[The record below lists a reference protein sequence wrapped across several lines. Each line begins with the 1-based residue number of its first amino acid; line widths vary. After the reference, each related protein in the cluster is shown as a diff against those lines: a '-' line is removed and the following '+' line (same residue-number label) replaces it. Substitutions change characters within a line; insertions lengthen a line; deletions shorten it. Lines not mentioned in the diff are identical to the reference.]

1 MAIKLVMGTKSGK
14 TFQKELSSTEAES
27 LFGRVLGEELN
38 GEMFGYSGVKFTIS
52 GGSDAQG
59 FPMRKDL
66 TGTSRKSLLIAKSTG
81 FKGKLRGQKFG
92 GLRIKRTV
100 AGNTV
105 DEKTHQVD
113 LGVTEGAESL
123 ETAFATAEEPAKE
136 E

>member
-27 LFGRVLGEELN
+27 LYGRVLGEELN

-52 GGSDAQG
+52 GGSDSQG

-66 TGTSRKSLLIAKSTG
+66 TGTKRRSLLIAKSTG

-92 GLRIKRTV
+92 GLRIKKTIS
-100 AGNTV
+100 GNTIHV
-105 DEKTHQVD
+105 KTHQ
-113 LGVTEGAESL
+113 LNLKVTLGAELL
-123 ETAFATAEEPAKE
+123 EAAFAAPTEEAKE

>member
-66 TGTSRKSLLIAKSTG
+66 TGTNRKSLLITKSTG
-81 FKGKLRGQKFG
+81 FRGKLRGQKFG
-92 GLRIKRTV
+92 GLRLKRTV

-105 DEKTHQVD
+105 HEKTHQVNLKVID
-113 LGVTEGAESL
+113 GADAL
-123 ETAFATAEEPAKE
+123 VAAFATPEVKAEE
-136 E
+136 

>member
-66 TGTSRKSLLIAKSTG
+66 TGTNRKSLLIAKSTG
-81 FKGKLRGQKFG
+81 FRGKLRGQKFG

-100 AGNTV
+100 SGNTIH
-105 DEKTHQVD
+105 EKTHQVN
-113 LGVTEGAESL
+113 LKVTEGAESL
-123 ETAFATAEEPAKE
+123 EAAFAPAEEAKE